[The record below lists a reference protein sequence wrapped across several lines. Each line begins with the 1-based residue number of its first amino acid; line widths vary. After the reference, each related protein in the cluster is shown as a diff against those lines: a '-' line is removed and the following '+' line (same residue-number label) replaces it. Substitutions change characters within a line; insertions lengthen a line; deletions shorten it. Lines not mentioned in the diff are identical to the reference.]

1 MRFSR
6 RVLWAARAVC
16 GMNGH
21 EFKEQV
27 MTCRTSLMLCALA
40 VVLGLSQPTRAGIVS
55 VSPVQGIPAGNISL
69 TTEGTIDWAHWGF
82 GSTVGGGA
90 GPISINHKDAGGGT
104 PVGLISDFTFNST
117 HHNPGPYGYNSLLGD
132 IGVTLSW
139 TDGTPTSSSAGP
151 TGAYVF
157 GNVAANGQGFTF
169 TVPAAAEA
177 RTLRVYGGVFSNAGS
192 ASHAVDLLATLS
204 GSGSDSQ
211 IGVVMPTGDGTGNNA
226 YGYFDIDFSGAG
238 ETLTVQWLSGGFG
251 GATARNVKLIG
262 ATLVTAQPV
271 SPIPEPSSL
280 LIFAGGAACL
290 FFPFFCGRHRRRRA
304 LLSAAAACALAA
316 TVARAAK

>member
-1 MRFSR
+1 MRI
-6 RVLWAARAVC
+6 VIV
-16 GMNGH
+16 
-21 EFKEQV
+21 
-27 MTCRTSLMLCALA
+27 LA
-40 VVLGLSQPTRAGIVS
+40 VVLGLSQPTGAGIVN
-55 VSPVQGIPAGNISL
+55 VSAVQGIPSGNINL
-69 TTEGTIDWAHWGF
+69 TTEGTTDWAHWGLDDDDDAF
-82 GSTVGGGA
+82 
-90 GPISINHKDAGGGT
+90 NHKDAGGGT

-117 HHNPGPYGYNSLLGD
+117 HANPGPFSFNSLLGD

-139 TDGTPTSSSAGP
+139 ADGTPTSSAGP
-151 TGAYVF
+151 TGEYVF
-157 GNVAANGQGFTF
+157 LNVNASGQGFTF
-169 TVPAAAEA
+169 TVPAAAED

-192 ASHAVDLLATLS
+192 ASHTVDLLATLS

-304 LLSAAAACALAA
+304 
-316 TVARAAK
+316 